1 MTTGTVQ
8 DGVHVSDL
16 HKTFFAGTV
25 QEKQALNGVS
35 FSLSPG
41 EFAVVVGSNGAGKS
55 TTLNAIAGELSVDSG
70 SVLVDGDDLTRLPAH
85 KRARYM
91 SRVFQD
97 PMQGTAASLTIEENL
112 AISARRGQPR
122 GFRSALRAVDVE
134 TFRTALEALGLG
146 LENRMKDRVALLS
159 GGQRQ
164 SLTLAMATLKRP
176 RLLLLDEHTAALDPR
191 AAELVI
197 DATLKT
203 VAGGEITTLMITH
216 NMDHA
221 IRHGDRLLMMH
232 EGRVI
237 LDLDKHD
244 KQGVTAADLVER
256 FHDAVS
262 DRMLLN

>member
-1 MTTGTVQ
+1 MTKS
-8 DGVHVSDL
+8 GVEVSDL
-16 HKTFFAGTV
+16 YKTFFPGTV
-25 QEKQALNGVS
+25 QEKRALNGVS
-35 FSLSPG
+35 FALAPG
-41 EFAVVVGSNGAGKS
+41 EFAIVVGSNGAGKS
-55 TTLNAIAGELSVDSG
+55 TTLNAISGELPLDSG
-70 SVLVDGDDLTRLPAH
+70 QITVDGDPLSALPAH

-112 AISARRGQPR
+112 AISARRGRPR
-122 GFRSALRAVDVE
+122 GFRPGLRKAEIDR
-134 TFRTALEALGLG
+134 FKTALEVLGLG
-146 LENRMKDRVALLS
+146 LENRMKDRVSLLS

-164 SLTLAMATLKRP
+164 SLTLVMATLNQP

-197 DATLKT
+197 NATLSAVDSEK
-203 VAGGEITTLMITH
+203 ITTLMITH

-237 LDLDKHD
+237 LDLDKD
-244 KQGVTAADLVER
+244 EKQGVTASDLVAR
-256 FHDAVS
+256 FHDVVS